1 MSENREDDR
10 GYCETYDCKYYEN
23 LKECQKQNCWY
34 RYYSKE
40 HIKNIQIKKQLQ
52 AKEQEC
58 EKLKTQILSLQT
70 MEIEENKKLKQ
81 KITELNQEGQNFI
94 NTQYHLKNELKK
106 HKKAVHKYKVVLQ
119 GRIDRL
125 HLSRRE
131 LLREL
136 NSIPKKIA
144 CTSGV
149 LKVPLDKFNSA
160 IQVINNEDR
169 YKKAIDEIV
178 QTIINFPI
186 KEIQDIPQ
194 TQTEC
199 ISHFLSV
206 CELKLRKI
214 LDIIHKA
221 KNGE

>member
-1 MSENREDDR
+1 MSE
-10 GYCETYDCKYYEN
+10 YCK
-23 LKECQKQNCWY
+23 NCY
-34 RYYSKE
+34 KLAE
-40 HIKNIQIKKQLQ
+40 KLQ

-144 CTSGV
+144 CTSEV
-149 LKVPLDKFNSA
+149 LKVPLDKFNNA
-160 IQVINNEDR
+160 IQVINNEDK
-169 YKKAIDEIV
+169 YKQALDEIEEMTGGTYYETE
-178 QTIINFPI
+178 QTVKF
-186 KEIQDIPQ
+186 KMQDIQDI
-194 TQTEC
+194 
-199 ISHFLSV
+199 IN
-206 CELKLRKI
+206 
-214 LDIIHKA
+214 KA
-221 KNGE
+221 KDGE